1 MENLT
6 WASSPTARGI
16 VQKRLDWFV
25 ADGDGLDDVG
35 DVITIQPWMSLAN
48 GSAATDHA
56 TIVTELTWDHQRAAE
71 DQREKPRRTK
81 VNWQIARRGRFLQD
95 MEALLH
101 EAATPI
107 KELYQLEL
115 YAEVQEYGDRTHDA
129 IIELYDTHRKEI
141 ERGRRAG
148 SKKAKRALSRYVIET
163 LQGRTADDVSH
174 GYFDRASQLR
184 LAYED
189 EARHETTSRVTTERD
204 FFDTKSLFAQAKG
217 HRGVS
222 SGDYGR
228 QSEEKCR
235 QDDRGAVWCAVF
247 CCDAVCC
254 VVCCA
259 VGVSARVRVR
269 RDEM

>member
-1 MENLT
+1 M
-6 WASSPTARGI
+6 
-16 VQKRLDWFV
+16 VQAF
-25 ADGDGLDDVG
+25 
-35 DVITIQPWMSLAN
+35 PSN
-48 GSAATDHA
+48 
-56 TIVTELTWDHQRAAE
+56 
-71 DQREKPRRTK
+71 
-81 VNWQIARRGRFLQD
+81 F
-95 MEALLH
+95 ALLH

-189 EARHETTSRVTTERD
+189 EARHETI
-204 FFDTKSLFAQAKG
+204 
-217 HRGVS
+217 
-222 SGDYGR
+222 
-228 QSEEKCR
+228 
-235 QDDRGAVWCAVF
+235 
-247 CCDAVCC
+247 
-254 VVCCA
+254 
-259 VGVSARVRVR
+259 
-269 RDEM
+269 

>member
-1 MENLT
+1 MTQDAGTASSIHREPGPCTLAEFTETATRLDLHEVISSRATSRNELDMENLT

-163 LQGRTADDVSH
+163 LHGSLSYARYMYTGSIYSDGNTVCVGR
-174 GYFDRASQLR
+174 R
-184 LAYED
+184 LQWSISSYYV
-189 EARHETTSRVTTERD
+189 RYWCLNI
-204 FFDTKSLFAQAKG
+204 FF
-217 HRGVS
+217 
-222 SGDYGR
+222 
-228 QSEEKCR
+228 
-235 QDDRGAVWCAVF
+235 
-247 CCDAVCC
+247 
-254 VVCCA
+254 
-259 VGVSARVRVR
+259 
-269 RDEM
+269 